1 VKIHEYQ
8 SKEILKKFSVAIPK
22 GRVAFN
28 VDDAVKAAIEIGGD
42 VWVVKAQIHA
52 GGRGKSGGVKL
63 ARTID
68 EVRTLASQMFG
79 MTLVTHQT
87 GPEGKV
93 VKRLLIEQG
102 INIARELYAGIVL
115 DRSTSKNVF
124 MVSTEGGV
132 EIEKVAA
139 ESPDKILKETIDP
152 GLGLMPFQVKKLA
165 FGLGLQGEAYKNGV
179 NFLTALYEAYEATD
193 ASLAEINPLVL
204 TKEGFV
210 MALDAKM
217 NFDDSALYRH
227 PEIMELRDLDEE
239 SPLEVE
245 ASKSHLN
252 YIKLDGNVGCMV
264 NGAGLAM
271 ATMDIIKLTGGEPAN
286 FLDVGGGAN
295 VETVSNGFK
304 IILSDPNVKAIL
316 INIFGGIVRCD
327 RVAQGVIEAA
337 QRVSVNLP
345 VVVRLEGTNAKEGAE
360 LLKNSGLNFT
370 VASGLKDA
378 AEKVVAALRNWEA
391 EKTKRIKL
399 KSHGRI

>member
-1 VKIHEYQ
+1 MKIHEYQ
-8 SKEILKKFSVAIPK
+8 AKEILRKFNVAIPK
-22 GRVAFN
+22 GKVAFSA
-28 VDDAVKAAIEIGGD
+28 DEAAQAAQEIGGE

-52 GGRGKSGGVKL
+52 GGRGKGGGVKL
-63 ARTID
+63 ARSID
-68 EVRTLASQMFG
+68 EVRQLASQMLG

-102 INIARELYAGIVL
+102 INIAKELYAGIVL
-115 DRSTSKNVF
+115 DRSNSKNVI

-139 ESPDKILKETIDP
+139 ESPEKILKVTVDP
-152 GLGLMPFQVKKLA
+152 GIGLMPNMARKLA
-165 FGLGLQGEAYKNGV
+165 FGLGLEGDAHKSAV
-179 NFLTALYEAYEATD
+179 KFLTALYKAYESSD

-204 TKEGFV
+204 TQEGSV
-210 MALDAKM
+210 IALDAKM
-217 NFDDSALYRH
+217 NFDDSGLFRH
-227 PEIMELRDLDEE
+227 PEILEMRDLDEE

-271 ATMDIIKLTGGEPAN
+271 ATMDIIKLSGGEPAN

-295 VETVSNGFK
+295 VDTVSNGFR

-327 RVAQGVIEAA
+327 RVAQGVIDAA
-337 QRVSVNLP
+337 KRISVSLP

-360 LLKNSGLNFT
+360 LLQQSGLNFA
-370 VASGLKDA
+370 VANGLKDA
-378 AEKVVAALRNWEA
+378 AEKVVAALRNQTA
-391 EKTKRIKL
+391 AN
-399 KSHGRI
+399 